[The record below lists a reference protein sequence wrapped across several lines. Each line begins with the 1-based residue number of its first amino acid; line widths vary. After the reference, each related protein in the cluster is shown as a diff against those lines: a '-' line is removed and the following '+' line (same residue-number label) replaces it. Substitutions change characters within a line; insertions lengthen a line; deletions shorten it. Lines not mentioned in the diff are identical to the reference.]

1 MPFMQGGDFTRK
13 SQEALVKAQNTARRH
28 GQQQVDALHLLDSLL
43 NQEESVVLAVLEN
56 LQVDLEDLRKKTK
69 KAISQIPFHAS
80 PQGGGQLYLTQD
92 LGRVLEKARHE
103 TMNMGDQFISLEHLF
118 LGLLTSQ
125 NRANIILNKAKFS
138 PKSDVQKL
146 NKDVFIEQLED
157 IRGGENITDPN
168 PESKIEVIKK
178 YTNNLTDLA
187 KKGKLD
193 PVIGRDS
200 EIRRVMQVLSRRTK
214 NNPALI
220 GEAGVGKTAIVEGL
234 AKKIISLNVPESL
247 RGKQLVSLDL
257 GALIAGTKF
266 RGEFESRIKA
276 LLREIRKNREKYILF
291 IDELHTLIGAGGA
304 EGAVDA
310 SNLLKPALARG
321 ELRAIG
327 ATTLKEYQKYI
338 EKDAALER
346 RFQPIYVSEPSIED
360 TIAILRG
367 IKEKYELHHGVK
379 IKDSALKAAA
389 ELSSRYITDRFLPD
403 KAVDLMD
410 EAASGLRMEMESEP
424 AKLEE
429 IKNEITK
436 LEIEKQALKKE
447 KGSDK
452 RLKAI
457 ERGLADLKEKAQ
469 NFKKRWQSEK
479 ELITKIKDLK
489 KKIDDLNLQ
498 VEIAQRQTD
507 LEKVA
512 ELKYGK
518 IPEIKKEL
526 SSSEKKLKNF
536 QKKNHILKEEVTEE
550 DVAEV
555 VSRWTGIPVTRLI
568 EEEAKKL
575 EKMENILK
583 KRVIGQDKAIKA
595 VSNAIRRGRAGIA
608 EENRPMGVFLFLGP
622 TGVGKTETARA
633 LAEFL
638 FNTEKA
644 LVRLDMSE
652 YMEKY
657 SVSKI
662 IGSAP
667 GYVGHEEGGQ
677 LTEKIRRRPY
687 SVVLLDEIEKAN
699 PEVFN
704 ILLQIFEDGHLTDA
718 KGRRVSFKNTIIIMT
733 SNIGSEYVNQM
744 QPLGFNQS
752 KGKISREELQKK
764 IHKALNDYFK
774 PEFLNRIDETVIF
787 NYLDKKQIRKIVDLE
802 LEKVKKRLEKRRNI
816 KINFSKKL
824 RDKLAEKGFDP
835 NLGARPLKRVIQ
847 RLILD
852 PLSLKIIVGEI
863 KEKSSLSIDWVKDK
877 VSFKSSLKKSLT
889 TKK

>member
-1 MPFMQGGDFTRK
+1 MQGGDFTRK

-56 LQVDLEDLRKKTK
+56 LQVDLEDLRKKTQ
-69 KAISQIPFHAS
+69 KAISQIPFHSS
-80 PQGGGQLYLTQD
+80 PQEGSQLYLTQD
-92 LGRVLEKARHE
+92 LGRVLEKARQE

-138 PKSDVQKL
+138 SKSDVQKL
-146 NKDVFIEQLED
+146 NKDIFIEQLED

-346 RFQPIYVSEPSIED
+346 RFQPIYVSEPSVED

-379 IKDSALKAAA
+379 IKDAALKAAA

-447 KGSDK
+447 KGSAK

-744 QPLGFNQS
+744 QPLGFNQN

-847 RLILD
+847 KLILD

-863 KEKSSLSIDWVKDK
+863 KEKSRLSVDWVKNK
-877 VSFKSSLKKSLT
+877 VSFKTFSKKSLT
-889 TKK
+889 IKK

>member
-1 MPFMQGGDFTRK
+1 MQGGDFTRK